1 MAKRSSAPRVE
12 PGFSGFPR
20 EGFKFLRSLRE
31 NDYENNSKAWFDE
44 HRDTY
49 KKALRQ
55 PLCRLV
61 EDLVSVFEAE
71 QLNLT
76 GDVKRSLFRI
86 NRDVRFS
93 KNKLPYN
100 CHVSAALSRSGSR
113 KDGSGKFYIHIEPDN
128 CFAATGFFQPEMKNI
143 TAMREDIID
152 DPKTILN
159 TVQALKKHG
168 HQLETGGSLKRFP
181 RGFEPT
187 GDEQLDDLLKLKSF
201 IVFQPLDESAFYSD
215 AVMPLLQKFAV
226 ETKALRAFGNA
237 ALDLRDD
244 NEAAAP

>member
-1 MAKRSSAPRVE
+1 MAKRPKTAKSTH
-12 PGFSGFPR
+12 GFLGFPK
-20 EGFKFLRSLRE
+20 EGFEFLRALR
-31 NDYENNSKAWFDE
+31 ENNSKDWFDE
-44 HRDTY
+44 HRETY
-49 KKALRQ
+49 KQALRQ

-61 EDLVSVFEAE
+61 EDLAAVCEAE
-71 QLNLT
+71 RLQLT

-113 KDGSGKFYIHIEPDN
+113 KDNSGCLYIHIEPDN
-128 CFAATGFFQPEMKNI
+128 CFAATGFFQPEMKDI

-152 DPKTILN
+152 DPKTILK
-159 TVQALKKHG
+159 TVKALNKQG
-168 HQLETGGSLKRFP
+168 HQLETSGSLKRFP

-187 GDEQLDDLLKLKSF
+187 GDDQLDDLLRLKSF
-201 IVFQPLDESAFYSD
+201 IVFQPLDESAFHRD
-215 AVMPLLQKFAV
+215 AVVPLLRDFAL
-226 ETKALRAFGNA
+226 ETQALRAFGNA

-244 NEAAAP
+244 NAAPPQ